1 MSVQKKLL
9 RGISI
14 LQSVKFSHVSD
25 EVKIVATVKSV
36 AEAIEVVNMYG
47 TAVPFS
53 HSIITNSSFGV
64 DDLIAEQD
72 TKSIAKLY
80 CSNQLIE
87 LL

>member
-36 AEAIEVVNMYG
+36 AEAIEVVKYVWYSG
-47 TAVPFS
+47 
-53 HSIITNSSFGV
+53 SFFTQYYNK
-64 DDLIAEQD
+64 LI
-72 TKSIAKLY
+72 LW
-80 CSNQLIE
+80 CR
-87 LL
+87 